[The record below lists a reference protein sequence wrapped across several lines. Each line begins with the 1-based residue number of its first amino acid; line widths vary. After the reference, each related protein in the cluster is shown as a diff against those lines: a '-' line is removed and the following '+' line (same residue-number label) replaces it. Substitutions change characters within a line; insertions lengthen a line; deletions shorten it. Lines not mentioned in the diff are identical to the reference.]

1 MSELM
6 RINLNK
12 MMEELTKLS
21 GDLLRCL
28 SHVFQGFVGIG
39 ICHLVPQCFN
49 KKLVDHVE
57 DTLIKTGISSSVPIT
72 DPDLWKA
79 TLCFYYHGCPKCQAI
94 CCLNDL
100 LVLPKE
106 ENALLNPRLCESV
119 SRCVL
124 GGAGIF
130 SRSLLFALFRTSPYF
145 GKDSPIQFALVNS
158 INKDKRSETVDIAKM
173 FFQATGDLGMD
184 FLFSEPRVSADE
196 RRTRFANLRRIEF
209 ELCREKYAKDIARIQ
224 EEKAKEEAAAL
235 EVKKSK
241 MPRCFVCLDD
251 PIKKPPIFGSRTCK
265 HNICCEE
272 CVHIVDLNEKVNY
285 RCPLCRK
292 QFTDADVWWCLGN
305 PVDED

>member
-1 MSELM
+1 MDTKYNEKMIQEVQRLLPFEDLLHC
-6 RINLNK
+6 LNK
-12 MMEELTKLS
+12 VLQSIMGLGS
-21 GDLLRCL
+21 CRI
-28 SHVFQGFVGIG
+28 VI
-39 ICHLVPQCFN
+39 PCFN
-49 KKLVDHVE
+49 KELVNDMSRKLRE
-57 DTLIKTGISSSVPIT
+57 NGISSEIPMDENAIMR
-72 DPDLWKA
+72 A
-79 TLCFYYHGCPKCQAI
+79 TCCYHLHGCSECRAV
-94 CCLNDL
+94 CYLRDL
-100 LVLPKE
+100 LALPKG
-106 ENALLNPRLCESV
+106 ENALLDKGLCEKV
-119 SRCVL
+119 CRCVRH
-124 GGAGIF
+124 GAGIF
-130 SRSLLFALFRTSPYF
+130 DLSLLFALLRTSPDF
-145 GKDSPIQFALVNS
+145 GEDSLILFALENS

-196 RRTRFANLRRIEF
+196 RRTRFPNLRRIEF